1 MNLLSLSLLE
11 AIVRTGSY
19 SGAAKEKN
27 FSVAKVSFH
36 INNLQDELNLILFE
50 KVGRQMRLTK
60 DGEKVLEEARKILEA
75 TEKISSMK
83 GGSPRLTGNLG
94 IAVNETLLQY
104 RLVNVINN
112 FRQMAPDVTIK
123 VELGTAYSIKDMVL
137 RSEVDLAVSFNMG
150 SYESPLTALPLC
162 SEELGLFGSPRLKIE
177 KEQFFLPNHCPN
189 LNLLTWNFTSGP
201 FRFFKRFLDKRGIC
215 MGKDMQVS
223 SRNIINTFLESGFGV
238 AYLPKVSVERE
249 VEEGRI
255 CEIQTALP
263 KIDLGVILLKNSNHA
278 ESSAASLFSK
288 LVKNEL
294 YDGKMDRSDFFSRT
308 CLKHRT
314 PNEC

>member
-1 MNLLSLSLLE
+1 
-11 AIVRTGSY
+11 
-19 SGAAKEKN
+19 
-27 FSVAKVSFH
+27 
-36 INNLQDELNLILFE
+36 
-50 KVGRQMRLTK
+50 
-60 DGEKVLEEARKILEA
+60 
-75 TEKISSMK
+75 
-83 GGSPRLTGNLG
+83 
-94 IAVNETLLQY
+94 
-104 RLVNVINN
+104 
-112 FRQMAPDVTIK
+112 
-123 VELGTAYSIKDMVL
+123 
-137 RSEVDLAVSFNMG
+137 MG

-189 LNLLTWNFTSGP
+189 LNLLTWNFTSGS

-308 CLKHRT
+308 CLMHRT